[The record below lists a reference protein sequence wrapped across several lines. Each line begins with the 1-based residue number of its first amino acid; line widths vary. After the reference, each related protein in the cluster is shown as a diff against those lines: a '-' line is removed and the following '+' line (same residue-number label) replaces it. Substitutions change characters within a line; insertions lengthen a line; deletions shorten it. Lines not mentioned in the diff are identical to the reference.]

1 MGMMDGIQARARDRW
16 GQLAGLDAGVSMGR
30 VGAGKSGKAEPW
42 RVLRR
47 AMAAFATALTCV
59 ALLAGCSAVGGL
71 IRGTLGDSDGSG
83 STSSSGNTQTFSP
96 GSGKA
101 TETLKIAS
109 GSENKEAASAIQKA
123 VDASGVAVE
132 MHYMGSLDIM
142 QLLENGADGYDA
154 VWPASSIWVSMGDT
168 NHLVKDAQSTSTTP
182 VVFGVAKSK
191 AVELGWADDSGATKS
206 VSTAQII
213 DAVSSGK
220 LAFAMTSATQSNS
233 GASAY
238 LAFLTALAGTD
249 QPLTASQLDD
259 PTLQQKVTQLLSGV
273 DRSSGSSDWLKD
285 MVVKDP
291 DAHPAMVNYESLV
304 VQANKELEQAGHE
317 PMLVIYPA
325 DGIAVSDSPLGYVD
339 RGQGKKDAFSSF
351 QGALGS
357 GDAKLEL
364 ERVGRRTGIGGRV
377 ANPDDDGVKQA
388 FRSDWGISTD
398 ASVLKAIPMPAA
410 DVTEKALSLY
420 QTKLRRPSHTIWAV
434 DYSGSMAGDGKQGVV
449 DGLNQA
455 LDPEQASQSM
465 IQPAD
470 GDTNEVIAFSD
481 RVLGSMTAQG
491 SDTSELLG
499 AVEGTDPGG
508 GTDIYL
514 GLEEAL
520 KAAEAE
526 QAKGD
531 GTVAIVLMTD
541 GRSETGNKD
550 KFFEDY
556 RSSGLDVPV
565 FSIMFGDAD
574 SSQLDELSDLTNG
587 KTFDGRSDDLA
598 SVFRTVKGYN

>member
-1 MGMMDGIQARARDRW
+1 MGMMDGIQARVRARW

-30 VGAGKSGKAEPW
+30 VGAGKSGKAEPR

-47 AMAAFATALTCV
+47 AMVAVATALTCV
-59 ALLAGCSAVGGL
+59 ALLTGCSAVGGV
-71 IRGTLGDSDGSG
+71 IQRALGDSDGSG
-83 STSSSGNTQTFSP
+83 STPSSGNTQTFSP

-101 TETLKIAS
+101 AETLKIAS

-339 RGQGKKDAFSSF
+339 CGQGKEDAFSSF

-357 GDAKLEL
+357 DDAKLEL
-364 ERVGRRTGIGGRV
+364 ERVGRRTGLGGRV

-398 ASVLKAIPMPAA
+398 ASVLKAVPLPAA
-410 DVTEKALSLY
+410 DVTGRALSLY

-455 LDPEQASQSM
+455 LDPERASQSM

-481 RVLGSMTAQG
+481 CVLGSMTARG
-491 SDTSELLG
+491 SDTSELLST
-499 AVEGTDPGG
+499 VEGTDSGG

-550 KFFEDY
+550 KFFESY

>member
-1 MGMMDGIQARARDRW
+1 M
-16 GQLAGLDAGVSMGR
+16 
-30 VGAGKSGKAEPW
+30 
-42 RVLRR
+42 
-47 AMAAFATALTCV
+47 
-59 ALLAGCSAVGGL
+59 
-71 IRGTLGDSDGSG
+71 
-83 STSSSGNTQTFSP
+83 
-96 GSGKA
+96 
-101 TETLKIAS
+101 
-109 GSENKEAASAIQKA
+109 
-123 VDASGVAVE
+123 
-132 MHYMGSLDIM
+132 
-142 QLLENGADGYDA
+142 
-154 VWPASSIWVSMGDT
+154 
-168 NHLVKDAQSTSTTP
+168 
-182 VVFGVAKSK
+182 
-191 AVELGWADDSGATKS
+191 
-206 VSTAQII
+206 
-213 DAVSSGK
+213 
-220 LAFAMTSATQSNS
+220 
-233 GASAY
+233 
-238 LAFLTALAGTD
+238 
-249 QPLTASQLDD
+249 
-259 PTLQQKVTQLLSGV
+259 TQLLSGV

-339 RGQGKKDAFSSF
+339 CGQGKEDAFSSF

-357 GDAKLEL
+357 DDAKLEL
-364 ERVGRRTGIGGRV
+364 ERVGRRTGLGGRV

-398 ASVLKAIPMPAA
+398 ASVLKAVPLPAA
-410 DVTEKALSLY
+410 DVTGRALSLY

-455 LDPEQASQSM
+455 LDPERASQSM

-481 RVLGSMTAQG
+481 RVLGSMTARG
-491 SDTSELLG
+491 SDTSELLST
-499 AVEGTDPGG
+499 VEGTDSGG

-550 KFFEDY
+550 KFFESY

>member
-1 MGMMDGIQARARDRW
+1 MGMMDGIQARVRARW

-30 VGAGKSGKAEPW
+30 VGAGKSGKAEPR

-47 AMAAFATALTCV
+47 AMVAVATALTCV
-59 ALLAGCSAVGGL
+59 ALLTGCSAVGGV
-71 IRGTLGDSDGSG
+71 IQRALGDSDGSG
-83 STSSSGNTQTFSP
+83 STPSSGNTQTFSP

-339 RGQGKKDAFSSF
+339 CGQGKEDAFSSF

-357 GDAKLEL
+357 DDAKLEL
-364 ERVGRRTGIGGRV
+364 ERVGRRTGLGGRV

-398 ASVLKAIPMPAA
+398 ASVLKAVPLPAA

-455 LDPEQASQSM
+455 LDPERASQSM

-481 RVLGSMTAQG
+481 RVLGSMTARG
-491 SDTSELLG
+491 SDTSELLST
-499 AVEGTDPGG
+499 VEGTDSGG

-550 KFFEDY
+550 KFFESY